1 MKRSYKIMSTVLF
14 LLGFIGFI
22 AGIIFVVKNRKKP
35 LAKRKAWLL
44 TGAGF
49 LLFVLSVALNEPT
62 PKLVFT
68 DDSFETNEKG
78 LAIIKGKTNEQS
90 TITVNGEKV
99 KNNGESFTYK
109 VTLKDDQPQKLT
121 FVASMGSTDKAETI
135 EVKPS
140 KEFIA
145 ALNNKVDKEKIV
157 AKAKSALAIA
167 ENNPT
172 QKNYD
177 EAATL
182 IASLDR
188 EESDLTDRLAIVK
201 ENIPIYAA
209 VALAEEKQTK
219 EQVEAATALVKKEV
233 TLNRIALNKR
243 LTLVQQKISEKET
256 QEKLLSDARQAVEK
270 AEQEPTDE
278 HYNQALAKIK
288 ELPNGNSEL
297 DNRIKSVKQLLT
309 AQKEAAQKAA
319 KQEAEAQKAAEA
331 QAAQEAAQAQ
341 AATPESGAT
350 VLVTRTGEKYHT
362 RKCGNGDYYSATLE
376 EAQNRGLTPCAK
388 CYP

>member
-1 MKRSYKIMSTVLF
+1 MLTFLV
-14 LLGFIGFI
+14 LLGFIGLI
-22 AGIIFVVKNRKKP
+22 AGIIFVVKNRRNA
-35 LAKRKAWLL
+35 LAKRKAWML

-49 LLFVLSVALNEPT
+49 LLLVLSVAFNEPA

-68 DDSFETNEKG
+68 EDSVETNEEG
-78 LAIIKGKTNEQS
+78 LAIIKGQTNEQS
-90 TITVNGEKV
+90 TITVNGEKI

-109 VTLKDDQPQKLT
+109 VTLKDEQPKKLS
-121 FVASMGSTDKAETI
+121 FVATIGSTDKAKMI

-140 KEFIA
+140 KKFIA
-145 ALNNKVDKEKIV
+145 SLNNKADKEKTLAD
-157 AKAKSALAIA
+157 AKTALAAA
-167 ENNPT
+167 ENSPT

-188 EESDLTDRLAIVK
+188 EEVELTDRLAIVK

-219 EQVEAATALVKKEV
+219 EQVEAASALVKKEA
-233 TLNRIALNKR
+233 TLNRTALNKR
-243 LTLVQQKISEKET
+243 LNLVQQKIVEKET
-256 QEKLLSDARQAVEK
+256 QEKQLSDARQAVEK

-278 HYNQALAKIK
+278 HYNQALAKIN
-288 ELPNGNSEL
+288 ELQNGNSDL

-309 AQKEAAQKAA
+309 AQKEAAKR
-319 KQEAEAQKAAEA
+319 EAEAQKAAEA
-331 QAAQEAAQAQ
+331 QAAQEAAQA
-341 AATPESGAT
+341 ATPESGMT

-376 EAQNRGLTPCAK
+376 EAKNRGLTPCAK